1 MINEFLWYKSW
12 PKNVRKNI
20 DYPSITLH
28 KHFERIVE
36 KNTDQTFLSIIGLN
50 YSYEEVDESANKFA
64 NALIGLG
71 VKRGDKI
78 GLFSPNIPQYAIAF
92 FGILKAGAV
101 VVPISPLLGSLD
113 LRHTIQDSEIT
124 MMVVLDLLYPTLEE
138 ACIDCPAI
146 KNIILTSL
154 EDLISP
160 VKRLLAKLLRK
171 LPPSPP
177 LPEYALNMYQLIS
190 QNQPLSSSIECDPD
204 DIAVLAYTGG
214 TTGTPKGAMLT
225 HRNIVSNM
233 LQAREWAIFAHPEGV
248 HRKFIGVVPFF
259 HLIGL
264 TTVFLATAQFDSTVY
279 LIPNPREFESIMKT
293 ISKEGINYF
302 HGVPTLFKALMK
314 HPKFVKYKM
323 NSLDIIFS
331 GGAPLPAELAEEIE
345 QNFPSAIVVEA
356 YGMTELSPM
365 VSANP
370 LERINRKFGSI
381 GIPIVDTEI
390 KIVDINTGKDLPQG
404 ETGEICVRGPQ
415 VMKGYWN
422 KPDETKLTIDE
433 KRFLHTGD
441 VGFMD
446 ESGFF
451 FVRSRTKDMINVSAY
466 KVFPSELE
474 SLIEKIFPQ
483 IEEVAVIGVPDE
495 YQGESVKLIV
505 VLKQDQRLSE
515 VELISELEDKVA
527 KYKIPKYIEF
537 RSSPLPKTGI
547 GKIDRKVL
555 RSEEKS

>member
-1 MINEFLWYKSW
+1 MFPWFDSW
-12 PKNVRKNI
+12 PKKVKKTI
-20 DYPSITLH
+20 EYPSLALH
-28 KHFERIVE
+28 KHFENIVE
-36 KNTDQTFLSIIGLN
+36 KNVDHPFLSILGIK
-50 YSYEEVDESANKFA
+50 YSYREVDDSANKFA

-71 VKRGDKI
+71 IKKGDKI
-78 GLFSPNIPQYAIAF
+78 GLFSPNIPQWAITF

-101 VVPISPLLGSLD
+101 VVPISPLLGSED

-124 MMVVLDLLYPTLEE
+124 LIVALDLLYPSLEE
-138 ACIDCPAI
+138 VCIDCPAM
-146 KNIILTSL
+146 KNIIITSL
-154 EDLISP
+154 GDLLSP
-160 VKRLLAKLLRK
+160 VKRFLAKLLRK

-177 LPEYALNMYQLIS
+177 LPADALNLHQLI
-190 QNQPLSSSIECDPD
+190 NQHTPLPSSIECDPD
-204 DIAVLAYTGG
+204 EVAVLAYTGG

-233 LQAREWAIFAHPEGV
+233 MQAREWAIAAHPEGT
-248 HRKFIGVVPFF
+248 HKNFMGAVPFF

-264 TTVFLATAQFDSTVY
+264 TTVFLATAQFDSTVF
-279 LIPNPREFESIMKT
+279 LIPNPREFESILKT
-293 ISKEGINYF
+293 IHEEGINYF

-314 HPKFVKYKM
+314 HPSFAKYDM
-323 NSLDIIFS
+323 SSLDIIFS

-345 QNFPSAIVVEA
+345 ENYKSAIVVEA

-370 LERINRKFGSI
+370 LERDNRKFGSI
-381 GIPIVDTEI
+381 GIPIIDTEM
-390 KIVDINTGKDLPQG
+390 KIVDTTTGKDLPQG

-415 VMKGYWN
+415 VMKGYWK
-422 KPDETKLTIDE
+422 KPEETKLTIDE
-433 KRFLHTGD
+433 NGFLHTGD

-451 FVRSRTKDMINVSAY
+451 FIRSRTKDMIIVSAF
-466 KVFPSELE
+466 KVFPPELE
-474 SLIEKIFPQ
+474 SLIGKLFPQ
-483 IEEVAVIGVPDE
+483 IEEVAIIGVPDE
-495 YQGESVKLIV
+495 YQGESVKLIA
-505 VLKQDQRLSE
+505 VLKEGETLTESE
-515 VELISELEDKVA
+515 IKTILQDKVA

-555 RSEEKS
+555 RTEENNNL

>member
-1 MINEFLWYKSW
+1 MKNEFQWYKSW
-12 PKNVRKNI
+12 PKNVKKVI

-28 KHFERIVE
+28 KHFEEIVE
-36 KNTDQTFLSIIGLN
+36 KNADYPFLSILGMN
-50 YSYEEVDESANKFA
+50 YSYAKVDESANKFA

-78 GLFSPNIPQYAIAF
+78 GLFSPNIPQWPIAF
-92 FGILKAGAV
+92 FGILKAGAT
-101 VVPISPLLGSLD
+101 VVPISPLLGSED
-113 LRHTIQDSEIT
+113 LRHTIQDSEIR
-124 MMVVLDLLYPTLEE
+124 MMVALDLLYPSLKEV
-138 ACIDCPAI
+138 CIDCPAM
-146 KNIILTSL
+146 KNIIITSL
-154 EDLISP
+154 GDLLTP
-160 VKRLLAKLLRK
+160 VKRFLAKLVRK

-177 LPEYALNMYQLIS
+177 LPEDALNMHQLIE
-190 QNQPLSSSIECDPD
+190 QHEPLLASIECDPD
-204 DIAVLAYTGG
+204 EVAVLAYTGG

-233 LQAREWAIFAHPEGV
+233 FQAREWAITSHPEGI
-248 HRKFIGVVPFF
+248 HKKFMGAVPFF

-264 TTVFLATAQFDSTVY
+264 TTVFLATAQFESTVY
-279 LIPNPREFESIMKT
+279 LIPNPREFESILKT
-293 ISKEGINYF
+293 IDRERINYF

-314 HPKFVKYKM
+314 HPKFTKYDM
-323 NSLDIIFS
+323 SSLDIIFS

-345 QNFPSAIVVEA
+345 LTFPSAIVVEA

-370 LERINRKFGSI
+370 LERNNRKFGSI
-381 GIPIVDTEI
+381 GIPIVDTEM
-390 KIVDINTGKDLPQG
+390 KIVDINTGEDLPQG
-404 ETGEICVRGPQ
+404 ETGEICIRGPQ

-433 KRFLHTGD
+433 NGFLHTGD

-451 FVRSRTKDMINVSAY
+451 FVRSRTKDMIIVSAY
-466 KVFPSELE
+466 KVFPPELE
-474 SLIEKIFPQ
+474 SMVEKIFPQ

-495 YQGESVKLIV
+495 YQGESVKLLA
-505 VLKQDQRLSE
+505 VLKEGQTLSE
-515 VELISELEDKVA
+515 EKMINLLQNKVA

-547 GKIDRKVL
+547 GKIDRKLL
-555 RSEEKS
+555 RSEN